1 MNDHTPFIAAII
13 ADPDNDLPRLI
24 YADFLRENGQWDRA
38 EFIAVQCELAR
49 MNDPHAIGICAACG
63 AKGKPPSLA
72 HYGCLV
78 CGQTDGRE
86 YADKYDQLRRRER
99 ELLNARESVAYN
111 SNWMK
116 WGREAVGV
124 PCHCSNLG
132 GMQNPDLPQVTFHR
146 GFVEEITCSWSDW
159 QRQAD
164 AIRAAT
170 PLRKVRLTTE
180 PFILRA
186 ATIPVLTSLA
196 ELYPG
201 VEFEFAHDFNWWG
214 HSVAHINYDPSKPIT
229 LENHPNRR

>member
-13 ADPDNDLPRLI
+13 ADPDADLPRLI
-24 YADFLRENGQWDRA
+24 YADWLDENGQCDRA
-38 EFIAVQCELAR
+38 EFIRCQCELAR

-99 ELLNARESVAYN
+99 ELMPSRYQLRPNNHPVSA
-111 SNWMK
+111 
-116 WGREAVGV
+116 AVW
-124 PCHCSNLG
+124 
-132 GMQNPDLPQVTFHR
+132 DLPVSISDPLPQPSHFDVEYRR
-146 GFVEEITCSWSDW
+146 GFVEEITCSWEDW
-159 QRQAD
+159 RQHAD
-164 AIRAAT
+164 AIRSAT